1 MLGVDVRNRDKQEG
15 FILVTGLLFL
25 FMMALMV
32 LSLLNTVH
40 LELRMSQNLAIA
52 SQQFQV
58 AEAGLKIAENRLT
71 LLVQRKILDLHQQ
84 LNYADFQ
91 LSYDIERLA
100 MPFCCHEKIAYIYRI
115 LAKARQTAADAAL
128 ILETT
133 YAVAGNEDCQGGEA
147 QLIRTGRGAWRELNK
162 Y

>member
-1 MLGVDVRNRDKQEG
+1 MLGFNVCNRDKQQG
-15 FILVTGLLFL
+15 FVLVTGLFFL
-25 FMMALMV
+25 FVMALMV

-40 LELRMSQNLAIA
+40 LELRISQNLAIA

-71 LLVQRKILDLHQQ
+71 LLAQRKILDLHEQ
-84 LNYADFQ
+84 LNYAGFQ
-91 LSYDIERLA
+91 LNYDIKRFA
-100 MPFCCHEKIAYIYRI
+100 MPFCYHAKIAYIYRI
-115 LAKARQTAADAAL
+115 IAKARQTAADAAL

-133 YAVAGNEDCQGGEA
+133 YAVVGNGDCQGGEA
-147 QLIRTGRGAWRELNK
+147 RLIRTGRSAWRELSK

>member
-1 MLGVDVRNRDKQEG
+1 MLGVDVRTRDKQQG

-91 LSYDIERLA
+91 LSYDIKRFA

-133 YAVAGNEDCQGGEA
+133 YAVAGNENCQGGEA